1 MVWRKHL
8 CVCYF
13 WLFQCVCVCH
23 FQFYDFRR
31 RPIKCQSYVI
41 CAEMNSIA
49 TEVSSRVTN
58 VWVVYMR
65 NLFFHW
71 DEKKIQS
78 HSLILF
84 GYVDFMRSASIIYP
98 LEIVNQRKYV
108 CLKTYNTRIF
118 WSLIFHK
125 IFDLISS
132 KLYINAFKK
141 QKLSLWHTI
150 PHMRTLVASIP
161 IV

>member
-1 MVWRKHL
+1 MRTTINHILPKKKLFEIIFFFRKKEYIWAFTTTEKSQLYSSAPSLNMQEKLMVWRKHL

-31 RPIKCQSYVI
+31 RPIKCQSFVI

-71 DEKKIQS
+71 DEKKNSIAFVNIIW
-78 HSLILF
+78 LRRLYAF
-84 GYVDFMRSASIIYP
+84 GFNHLSIGNRQP
-98 LEIVNQRKYV
+98 A
-108 CLKTYNTRIF
+108 
-118 WSLIFHK
+118 K
-125 IFDLISS
+125 ICV
-132 KLYINAFKK
+132 
-141 QKLSLWHTI
+141 
-150 PHMRTLVASIP
+150 P
-161 IV
+161 